1 MFISQLPHNN
11 KIDRQWEDSLLACA
25 LRPAM
30 SVELTEL
37 EAGPRAQ
44 PLSEIRPK
52 TSSRK
57 PLRVSRVFREP
68 LVHFLFLGLALYV
81 FAQAFGKQQG
91 ASSSHHIEVSSA
103 EIKQLKSVWASQWN
117 RDPNPQELKNLVAE
131 FVREDVLY
139 REAIASGLDRD
150 DSIIRRRLVQ
160 KMQFLMQDPSLIGE
174 PTDAQLL
181 AWFRAHSQRYAED
194 PAADFTHIF
203 FSRAQRGTGVIGDA
217 QRELRLLQANKITP
231 ANLGDVGDAFISGYD
246 FKGQADSKL
255 KQQFG
260 ASFAEAIGK
269 AALNSWAGPVASPF
283 GIHLIWVSGQTPGKI
298 PAFAAVRSQVLA
310 DYMNDQ
316 TRSAEQQAYA
326 KLLSRYDVRVDAAP
340 ADKGR

>member
-1 MFISQLPHNN
+1 M
-11 KIDRQWEDSLLACA
+11 A
-25 LRPAM
+25 
-30 SVELTEL
+30 VELTER
-37 EAGPRAQ
+37 EAFPRAHYR
-44 PLSEIRPK
+44 SEISK
-52 TSSRK
+52 KVFLRK
-57 PLRVSRVFREP
+57 PLRLSRVFREP

-91 ASSSHHIEVSSA
+91 ASSSHQIEVSSA
-103 EIKQLKSVWASQWN
+103 EIKRLKSVWAAQWN
-117 RDPNPQELKNLVAE
+117 RDPNPQELKNLVDE

-181 AWFRAHSQRYAED
+181 AWFRAHSFRYAED
-194 PAADFTHIF
+194 PAAGFTHIY
-203 FSRAQRGTGVIGDA
+203 FSRAQRGAGVIGDA
-217 QRELRLLQANKITP
+217 QRELKLLQANKITP

-246 FKGQADSKL
+246 FKGQTDSKL

-260 ASFAEAIGK
+260 PSFAQAIGK

-283 GIHLIWVSGQTPGKI
+283 GIHLIWVYGRSPRKI
-298 PAFAAVRSQVLA
+298 PAFAAVRSRVLA

-326 KLLSRYDVRVDAAP
+326 KLLSRYAVRIDAAT
-340 ADKGR
+340 AEKGR